1 MNGKDG
7 TGDMAEQAEQ
17 ARASE
22 KPVGWGVLGT
32 GKIGARAVI
41 PAIQA
46 SSNGRLVAVASRARE
61 RAQALAAE
69 SRSQARAYGSYEELL
84 ADPEVEAVYIPLP
97 NGMHAE
103 WSIRA
108 AEAGKHVLCE
118 KPLALTAAEARR
130 IVDACRAAGVLLLE
144 AFMYRFH
151 PQTRWVQEQ
160 LAAGRIGPVRLVRG
174 SFAFDIAARPRDIR
188 LQAALGGGSLMDVGC
203 YPLNYCRMVFGGPPR
218 SAVARVVVPD
228 EAEVEL
234 GVAAVL
240 DFGDDRLGVF
250 DCSFQWPRQQRVEI
264 VGQAGRIVVEA
275 PFTPAFNDTVVRVL
289 SDDETVE
296 HRIAGVDQYRL
307 QVEHFA
313 TCVREG
319 KPLAIEPQDAVENAA
334 AIDLIYQSAGYR
346 WPR

>member
-1 MNGKDG
+1 
-7 TGDMAEQAEQ
+7 MAEQARTAE
-17 ARASE
+17 R
-22 KPVGWGVLGT
+22 PVGWGVLGT

-46 SSNGRLVAVASRARE
+46 SSNGRLVAVASRDRD
-61 RAQALAAE
+61 RAAALAAA
-69 SRSQARAYGSYEELL
+69 SRSEARAYGSYEELL

-97 NGMHAE
+97 NGLHAA

-118 KPLALTAAEARR
+118 KPLALTADEARR
-130 IVDACRAAGVLLLE
+130 ISDACQAAGVLLLE

-174 SFAFDIAARPRDIR
+174 SFAFDIAGRPRDIR
-188 LQAALGGGSLMDVGC
+188 LHGALGGGSLMDVGC
-203 YPLNYCRMVFGGPPR
+203 YPLNYCRMVYGGPPR
-218 SAVARVVVPD
+218 SALARVVVP
-228 EAEVEL
+228 EGAEVEL
-234 GVAAVL
+234 GVAAIL
-240 DFGDDRLGVF
+240 DFGDDRLGMI
-250 DCSFQWPRQQRVEI
+250 DCSFQWPPQQRVEI
-264 VGQAGRIVVEA
+264 VGQKGRIVVET
-275 PFTPAFNDTVVRVL
+275 PFTPGFNETVARVI
-289 SDDETVE
+289 SGNETVE
-296 HRIAGVDQYRL
+296 HRLAGVDQYRL

-319 KPLAIEPQDAVENAA
+319 TPLAIGPQDAVENAA
-334 AIDLIYQSAGYR
+334 AIELIYRAAAYR